1 MADVSKLEETGKP
14 IDEQC
19 IRVGAECSRPKCKD
33 CVHYDVCYELTYHE
47 PNGEIVGREVCN
59 NFKDKSRFVDLPCK
73 VGDTV
78 YFVYRNEIFEH
89 KIRKIEIGEYGGF
102 VCSSHCFPF
111 SSFGQYVFLTREEAE
126 KALKGRKK

>member
-1 MADVSKLEETGKP
+1 MSK
-14 IDEQC
+14 QC
-19 IRVGAECSRPKCKD
+19 ED
-33 CVHYDVCYELTYHE
+33 CVHYIICEKECRNKYE
-47 PNGEIVGREVCN
+47 NGECEYCYNYFCKVRKEAEKCN
-59 NFKDKSRFVDLPCK
+59 FFKDKSRFVDLPCK

-102 VCSSHCFPF
+102 ACSSHCFPF

-126 KALKGRKK
+126 KALRESKSNSENF